1 MVRYSFKA
9 KDGTE
14 VLIREP
20 VMTDAALLMAMIN
33 AVIEE
38 PMSGI
43 IFNKKTT
50 LEDEK
55 KWLKQRMRDIERKKT
70 VILLAEVDGEA
81 MGNCD
86 VVRRQFK
93 EFHRAELGIVIR
105 EELRG
110 KGVGE
115 ALIKRTIAL
124 AKQRMKGLEQVD
136 LKTFTYNR
144 RAQSL
149 YRKMGFRR
157 TGCIPRA
164 IKEGKKY
171 YGEVEMVLYLR

>member
-1 MVRYSFKA
+1 MVHYSFKA

-20 VMTDAALLMAMIN
+20 VMTDAPLLMTMIN

-43 IFNKKTT
+43 IFDKKTT

-55 KWLKQRMRDIERKKT
+55 KWLKQRMRDIERKNT
-70 VILLAEVDGEA
+70 VMLLAEVDGEI
-81 MGNCD
+81 MGNCELA
-86 VVRRQFK
+86 RRQFK

-105 EELRG
+105 KELRG

-115 ALIKRTIAL
+115 ALMKRTIAL
-124 AKQRMKGLEQVD
+124 AKQRMKDLEQIN

-149 YRKMGFRR
+149 YKKMGFVR

-164 IKEGKKY
+164 VKDGNRY
-171 YGEVEMVLYLR
+171 YGEVEMVLYL